1 MSNRFGALGLAG
13 RLQHALWM
21 APSQFPVDRKQTF
34 VVKQAEFGGLKLF
47 LMRGFDGGWKGWIVN
62 EFGNHVFG
70 GAIASVRVSERA
82 AKSALWKV
90 ACEREAI
97 ASTIEPE
104 WTEQAPFSENGR

>member
-1 MSNRFGALGLAG
+1 MVS
-13 RLQHALWM
+13 
-21 APSQFPVDRKQTF
+21 SQLSTDRKQTF
-34 VVKQAEFGGLKLF
+34 AVKQAEVGRLKLF

-62 EFGNHVFG
+62 ESGNHVFG

-104 WTEQAPFSENGR
+104 WIEQPPLSEDGR